1 MLGQEMWSSRPIPPS
16 YLRVPTQLNIEKAIQ
31 FAPYGINEDGSMT
44 PENTLC
50 VCRALQE
57 YLKAT
62 KDTVV
67 RQVSCLSLSR
77 KVTRV
82 VLPVR
87 SLWQADSSIPSRRR
101 MRLLLSLPLLELKP
115 ISLDTSLHP
124 GQI

>member
-1 MLGQEMWSSRPIPPS
+1 MFGQEVWSSGPIPPS
-16 YLRVPTQLNIEKAIQ
+16 YLKVPTQLNIEKAIQ
-31 FAPYGINEDGSMT
+31 FAPYGIDEDGSMT

-67 RQVSCLSLSR
+67 RQVSCLSLL

-101 MRLLLSLPLLELKP
+101 IRLLLSLPLLELKP
-115 ISLDTSLHP
+115 ISLDTSLHS